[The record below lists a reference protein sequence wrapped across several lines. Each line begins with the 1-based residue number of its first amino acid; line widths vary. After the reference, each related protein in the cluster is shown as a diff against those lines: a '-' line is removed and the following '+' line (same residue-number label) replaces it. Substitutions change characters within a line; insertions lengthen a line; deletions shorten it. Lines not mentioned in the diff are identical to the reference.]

1 LKVTPRDADTP
12 VRLAQVA
19 GLMKSGVDDG
29 VFPGAVLLVAR
40 EATVLFHAA
49 YGVTNR
55 FAPRPVTRGTF
66 FDLASLTK
74 PLATTLAVVK
84 LVQGGRL
91 SLETSLA
98 KVLTPF
104 QGTPKAGITVGQLLA
119 HTAGYPAYQPYFEAL
134 AARPVKSRQ
143 RMLRRML
150 AAEPLTA
157 RPGDRILYSD
167 LGFMVLNWVVE
178 AVSGVALDRFLAAE
192 IYGPLGVSDLFFV
205 RHFESCRPGVFAATE
220 DCPWRHA
227 VVEGR
232 VHDDNAYAVGGVEGH
247 AGLFG
252 TAEAVYRLLLEIWRT
267 LRGRGGSGFFEAR
280 QLARFLARAPLGE
293 RTLGF
298 DTPSP
303 QHASS
308 GKFFSF
314 NSVGHLGFTG
324 TSFWM
329 DLDVGVIVV
338 LLTNRVHPSRQNTA
352 IKAFRPRLH
361 DRVMQKILQN
371 DRN

>member
-1 LKVTPRDADTP
+1 MKVTARGAIAP
-12 VRLAQVA
+12 LAQVA
-19 GLMKSGVDDG
+19 DLMQSGVDGG
-29 VFPGAVLLVAR
+29 VFPGGVLLVAR
-40 EATVLFHAA
+40 EAQVLFHAA

-55 FAPRPVTRGTF
+55 FAPRPVARGTY

-74 PLATTLAVVK
+74 PLATTLAVLK
-84 LVQGGRL
+84 LVQEGRL

-98 KVLTPF
+98 DVLAPF
-104 QGTPKAGITVGQLLA
+104 RGGPKACITVRQLLA

-134 AARPVKSRQ
+134 VAHPVDNRQ
-143 RMLRRML
+143 TVLRRML
-150 AAEPLTA
+150 AAEPLAA
-157 RPGDRILYSD
+157 RPGDTILYSD

-178 AVSGVALDRFLAAE
+178 QVSGAALDRFLAAE
-192 IYGPLGVSDLFFV
+192 IYRPLGVADLFFV
-205 RHFESCRPGVFAATE
+205 RHFESCPLGVFAATE
-220 DCPWRHA
+220 ACPWRHA
-227 VVEGR
+227 VIQGR

-252 TAEAVYRLLLEIWRT
+252 TADAVYRLLLEI
-267 LRGRGGSGFFEAR
+267 LRARSGHGGSGFFEPR
-280 QLARFLARAPLGE
+280 HVARFLARAPLGE

-308 GKFFSF
+308 GRFFSV

-329 DLDVGVIVV
+329 DLDAGIIVV

-361 DRVMQKILQN
+361 DRIMQKILQN